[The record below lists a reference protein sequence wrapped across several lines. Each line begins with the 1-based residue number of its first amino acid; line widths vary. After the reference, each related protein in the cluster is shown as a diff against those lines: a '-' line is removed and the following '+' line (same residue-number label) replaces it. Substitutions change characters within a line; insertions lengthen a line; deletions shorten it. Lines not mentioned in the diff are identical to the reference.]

1 MTLNDPW
8 MKDLQ
13 SSRTPAVLYDNYV
26 PENPSTCYVG
36 IDNSEGMNLAVK
48 YLKRLGH
55 RKIGYLSTSLG
66 SYITQIRH
74 RAFFSALKQNGLKSD
89 PRLAGISYYVSE
101 CVQKHVPKLLEQGVT
116 AIICCHD
123 QMANAAMV
131 QCRETG
137 HRVPED
143 ISIVG
148 FDDLPMCAYTEPP
161 LTTVRQDQLLL
172 GKCGFNALVSLMNE
186 VPVGTLLLHASLV
199 TRDSCG
205 ESNHSASQTV
215 TGETHYSSSS
225 ETETA

>member
-1 MTLNDPW
+1 
-8 MKDLQ
+8 
-13 SSRTPAVLYDNYV
+13 
-26 PENPSTCYVG
+26 
-36 IDNSEGMNLAVK
+36 
-48 YLKRLGH
+48 
-55 RKIGYLSTSLG
+55 
-66 SYITQIRH
+66 
-74 RAFFSALKQNGLKSD
+74 
-89 PRLAGISYYVSE
+89 
-101 CVQKHVPKLLEQGVT
+101 
-116 AIICCHD
+116 
-123 QMANAAMV
+123 MANAAMV